1 MNALPERVSGT
12 YRRIAGRLAEQDKQ
26 LHIRWSFWLTL
37 AGHVLWPLAWAVAAV
52 FALGLAKEYWDHRYG
67 SGFCVVDIA
76 CNLIGIACAVA
87 ASFLLPEEL
96 FG

>member
-1 MNALPERVSGT
+1 MPFPCVSEIC
-12 YRRIAGRLAEQDKQ
+12 RRIADRLAEPDKQ

-37 AGHVLWPLAWAVAAV
+37 AAHILWPLAWAVAAV
-52 FALGLAKEYWDHRYG
+52 FALGLAKECWDHRHG
-67 SGFCVVDIA
+67 SGFCFVDIA

-87 ASFLLPEEL
+87 ASFLLPGEL